1 MTEEEKKV
9 AEEKKAS
16 EETKKAEEAATLAEK
31 EKLAEAEKADKETIP
46 RARLNEVI
54 LERNE
59 LRKKI
64 ADTETK
70 QAEAEKKALE
80 EKGEYKVLAEKL
92 KTEKEALEEKNT
104 LAYKRMAVLA
114 KLSMPD
120 IKAHDTEV
128 IMKLIDFKILKVDEE
143 GNVTE
148 GLDEQIKKLKEGKSY
163 LFSTGKEADT
173 DEGRGGTE
181 KPGEIDWA
189 LLAKTLPREDYRKKY
204 FEAFGIYPPP
214 VG

>member
-16 EETKKAEEAATLAEK
+16 EETKKAEEAAALAEK
-31 EKLAEAEKADKETIP
+31 EKLAEAEKADKHMIP
-46 RARLNEVI
+46 ITRFNEI
-54 LERNE
+54 NERM
-59 LRKKI
+59 KK
-64 ADTETK
+64 AEAKTKEMEDK

-80 EKGEYKVLAEKL
+80 EKGEYKVLAEKF
-92 KTEKEALEEKNT
+92 KAEKEALEEKNAH
-104 LAYKRMAVLA
+104 AYKRMAVLA

-120 IKAHDTEV
+120 IQARDTEV
-128 IMKLIDFKILKVDEE
+128 IMKLIDFKTLKIDEE

-148 GLDEQIKKLKEGKSY
+148 GLDEQIKKLKEGKPY
-163 LFSTGKEADT
+163 LFSTGKAADT

-181 KPGEIDWA
+181 KPDEIDWA

-204 FEAFGIYPPP
+204 FEAFGMYPPN
-214 VG
+214 V